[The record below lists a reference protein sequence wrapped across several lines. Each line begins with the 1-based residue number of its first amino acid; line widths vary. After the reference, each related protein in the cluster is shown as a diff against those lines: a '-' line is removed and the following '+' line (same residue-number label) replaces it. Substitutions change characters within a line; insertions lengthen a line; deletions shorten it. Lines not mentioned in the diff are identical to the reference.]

1 MMTRKI
7 DVFTLHSS
15 VDVDTVNQ
23 FLKMH
28 QQAKLSY
35 VTAGSEQCS
44 YDALVIADYE
54 DDEESNG
61 VEVTDDEQ

>member
-1 MMTRKI
+1 MTRKI
-7 DVFTLHSS
+7 DVFTLNSS

-28 QQAKLSY
+28 PQAKLSY

-44 YDALVIADYE
+44 YDALVIAEYE
-54 DDEESNG
+54 DDE
-61 VEVTDDEQ
+61 VEVKQ